1 MNFWIR
7 SAIVVSG
14 AVSVF
19 GLASCASMDDRSVAA
34 TTQTRS
40 MTSNEIYMTRVDRVA
55 KRRGI
60 VVVWVHPPNTPQK
73 ARLATR

>member
-19 GLASCASMDDRSVAA
+19 GLTSCASMDDRSIAA
-34 TTQTRS
+34 APQTRS
-40 MTSNEIYMTRVDRVA
+40 MTSNEIYMARVDRNA

-73 ARLATR
+73 ERVATR